1 MNEKKNTIL
10 LTGATGFL
18 GSQMLEA
25 LMAEE
30 HKVVILK
37 RSTSD
42 TWRIENLL
50 SNVVSYDVDRQP
62 LERVFEEHSIDIIIH
77 FATLYRKFDNG
88 KEVADMI
95 QSNVTFPVEL
105 LEIGVRNKIKA
116 FINTGTFFE
125 YDCSNLPVRE
135 SADIKPFNLY
145 AKTKVAFESILGTY
159 SDKISI
165 NTFRLFSPYGK
176 KDNQKLIPM
185 LINKGL
191 SDERISVSEGF
202 QKLDFIYAEDVI
214 SAYIKAIERLN
225 ALNFENEY
233 QIFNLGSGR
242 PLSIREVVSVIE
254 QELGYSLDVKWGEK
268 AAEDIPI
275 VFSDVTKLISTL
287 AWKPDHSIQQG
298 ISKTISYYKGLNP

>member
-1 MNEKKNTIL
+1 
-10 LTGATGFL
+10 
-18 GSQMLEA
+18 
-25 LMAEE
+25 
-30 HKVVILK
+30 
-37 RSTSD
+37 
-42 TWRIENLL
+42 
-50 SNVVSYDVDRQP
+50 
-62 LERVFEEHSIDIIIH
+62 
-77 FATLYRKFDNG
+77 
-88 KEVADMI
+88 
-95 QSNVTFPVEL
+95 
-105 LEIGVRNKIKA
+105 
-116 FINTGTFFE
+116 
-125 YDCSNLPVRE
+125 
-135 SADIKPFNLY
+135 
-145 AKTKVAFESILGTY
+145 
-159 SDKISI
+159 
-165 NTFRLFSPYGK
+165 
-176 KDNQKLIPM
+176 M